1 MIWSA
6 DIRTCWKGLF
16 GLALACAL
24 VAPHSAV
31 GGTISNI
38 ANASWR
44 VGDTRQSV
52 QSNEVSFAVRTP
64 PSEMSVRTFVPQPG
78 ASGALDL
85 QASYCAGR
93 PGTSGPLAVNPG
105 AGATVSTPVV
115 ESTSVRAGLQIVLQ
129 IEAAAANRD
138 AGAVDT
144 LDLLIASQT
153 GDEERVRAV
162 ETAANSGIFLA
173 SIATT
178 ANTQPIIQFD
188 CQLSV
193 QNQSAITVRMMGEDG
208 AEGTAIASLE
218 ALADPLGIVFDSVTG
233 QPVNGAVVTLVDA
246 RTGAP
251 ATVFAFDGVTPY
263 PSTIT
268 TGSVVTD
275 AAGRSY
281 AMIEG
286 GYQFPLAPL
295 GDYRL
300 EVRPPSPYTAPS
312 VATPAQ
318 IAELARPGG
327 GAFNILPASYGD
339 IFALSSLDP
348 LLVDIPV
355 DGPRGE
361 LVIRKTASRERAQP
375 GDNVV
380 YRVTLTNRDSARPT
394 GPIVLDDLASAAL
407 RLRAGSVRVN
417 DAQVAEADVQMAGN
431 GRGYALELPSLA
443 PGQSHTVT
451 YMMSVRPDA
460 STGIAINTATAT
472 NGGMRQSAQARLR
485 IERNGLASR
494 MTLIGRVTEG
504 GCVAPAQ
511 ARGIP
516 GVRVMLQDGSFAVT
530 DAEGRYHF
538 EGLVP
543 GTHVAQLQVHTL
555 PQGSR
560 AVDCTRTTRSAGS
573 ATSRFVRG
581 QGGSLAVADFH
592 VDVPDGAL
600 DTLFAAPAETPAPVA
615 ADAEDEAD
623 SGPVAIDW
631 LAEGDGPDGFL
642 APAAD
647 ANPRSPA
654 IRVAVRHRAD
664 ASAALLVN
672 GVAAP
677 ALAFE
682 GTQRHP
688 SGAYAVSHWRG
699 IHLNSAETRLE
710 AVLTRGEEMQTI
722 TRSVHFADTPMRAA
736 IVPELSRLVAD
747 GTTAPV
753 LALRLTD
760 RNGRPV
766 HAGISGAF
774 QLDGPY
780 RSAAEAQANRL
791 LALNNFGGSSA
802 RWVIEGDDGIA
813 RIALEPT
820 MISGSFS
827 VTLNFADGDSRRT
840 QQIDAWMQPGDQPWT
855 LIGLAEGSAGAQS
868 VADAMERGADFSSDL
883 GGDARVALYAKG
895 RVLGRYL
902 LTVAYDSMKQA
913 DDQPLLGIIDPSA
926 YYTIFADGSHRA
938 FDAQSREKLYVRVE
952 SDAFYALYGDFLT
965 GFVNTS
971 LAHYQRSA
979 TGVKA
984 EAQFGAVQAQ
994 AFAAEIATRH
1004 RRDEIQGT
1012 GLTGPYRLSSR
1023 FILPGSERVVVEVR
1037 DRLRSEVIVER
1048 RQLMRFVDY
1057 TLDMLSGTITLA
1069 QPLAGRDEALDPQ
1082 FLVIDYEVDEQGQ
1095 AQWNGGLRTT
1105 WTGMGGTLELGAT
1118 AISDRGEAERSNLGA
1133 ADMRLHLN
1141 ADTEVRAEVALSDGA
1156 NGSGNAWLAEMR
1168 HQSGNRDVSAYVR
1181 QIDSD
1186 FGVGQQNL
1194 AERGRRKIGAD
1205 ARVELVEGLSA
1216 VAALWRED
1224 NLDSSANREAGELR
1238 LLRRGD
1244 STDMF
1249 AGIAHLSDTRAD
1261 GAKATSTVVE
1271 AGATQ
1276 RLLDNQLELSG
1287 TTSLALGGADAIDLP
1302 NRHTL
1307 GLRYAVTSDVRAVA
1321 SYEIAQG
1328 AQLDSRNLQA
1338 GVEFAPIRD
1347 SRVITTL
1354 GRQSLGADAARSY
1367 AAFSLGQTLGLSEAV
1382 SFDLLVDGNRTLGGG
1397 IALPDVANPAHPV
1410 SSGGH
1415 LGQSGALGEDYTA
1428 YSLGANIRQGQWS
1441 ARARAELRNGEY
1453 ADRRGLS
1460 AAVLRD
1466 LGEGKVAGGGFTWS
1480 RATSAAGASVT
1491 VSDAAMSVAWRPAA
1505 STFALLGKAE
1515 YRSDRVEGAVAG
1527 EIGPA
1532 GRSALAVDGD
1542 ARSRRF
1548 ILSTST
1554 NWAPRGQERLR
1565 PSEVGVF
1572 AAVRHDLDSVEGY
1585 SAKGTSLLGG
1595 FDLRIAVG
1603 SHVEVGG
1610 RANVRANLAEGTT
1623 HFSIGPEVGISP
1635 VPDMLL
1641 TVGYNVTGFR
1651 DADFGEARQ
1660 TNRGIYAN
1668 VRLKFDQDLFGLLGR
1683 RQ

>member
-1 MIWSA
+1 MIW
-6 DIRTCWKGLF
+6 RTDLRRSLKGLF
-16 GLALACAL
+16 GLALVCAL

-31 GGTISNI
+31 GGTISNV

-64 PSEMSVRTFVPQPG
+64 PPAMRVRTFVPQPG
-78 ASGALDL
+78 ANGSVDL
-85 QASYCAGR
+85 LANYCAGR
-93 PGTSGPLAVNPG
+93 PGTSGPLAVSPG
-105 AGATVSTPVV
+105 AGLTVSTPVV
-115 ESTSVRAGLQIVLQ
+115 ESSSVRAGLQMVLQ
-129 IEAAAANRD
+129 IEAPAANLD
-138 AGAVDT
+138 PASVDT

-153 GDEERVRAV
+153 GDAERVRAI
-162 ETAANSGIFLA
+162 ETAANSGVFLA

-178 ANTQPIIQFD
+178 ANLEPIVHHD
-188 CQLSV
+188 CQLAV
-193 QNQSAITVRMMGEDG
+193 QNHSAITVRTLGEDG
-208 AEGTAIASLE
+208 AAGTTIASLE
-218 ALADPLGIVFDSVTG
+218 ALADPLGVVFDSVTG
-233 QPVNGAVVTLVDA
+233 APVNGAVVTLIDA
-246 RTGAP
+246 RTGTP
-251 ATVFAFDGVTPY
+251 AKVFAFDGVTPY
-263 PSTIT
+263 PSSIT

-275 AAGRSY
+275 AAGRTY
-281 AMIEG
+281 PMGDGA
-286 GYQFPLAPL
+286 YQFPLAPL

-300 EVRPPSPYTAPS
+300 VVSPPAPYTAPS
-312 VATPAQ
+312 AATAEQ
-318 IAELARPGG
+318 IASLPRPGG
-327 GAFNILPASYGD
+327 GAFTILPASYGA
-339 IFALSSLDP
+339 IFALTSLDP

-361 LVIRKTASRERAQP
+361 LVIRKTASRDRAQP

-380 YRVTLTNRDSARPT
+380 YRVTLTNRDPARPS

-417 DAQVAEADVQMAGN
+417 NAAVAEDALEMAGT

-460 STGIAINTATAT
+460 SAGVAINTATAT
-472 NGGMRQSAQARLR
+472 NGGTRQSAQARLR
-485 IERNGLASR
+485 ITRSGLASR

-504 GCVAPAQ
+504 GCVDPAQ

-530 DAEGRYHF
+530 DAEGRYNF

-543 GTHVAQLQVHTL
+543 GTHVAQLQPHTL
-555 PQGSR
+555 PEGSR

-592 VDVPDGAL
+592 VDLPEGAL
-600 DTLFAAPAETPAPVA
+600 DALFAAPALPMPAQP
-615 ADAEDEAD
+615 DAENEAETAPA
-623 SGPVAIDW
+623 SIDW
-631 LAEGDGPDGFL
+631 LAQGDGPDGFL
-642 APAAD
+642 SPAAD

-672 GVAAP
+672 GAPAP

-682 GTQRHP
+682 GTQRQP

-699 IHLNSAETRLE
+699 IHLSGAETRLD
-710 AVLTRGEEMQTI
+710 AVLTRGEDTQTL
-722 TRSVHFADTPMRAA
+722 TQAVHFADTPMRAA
-736 IVPELSRLVAD
+736 IVPELSNLIAD

-774 QLDGPY
+774 TLDGPY
-780 RSAAEAQANRL
+780 RSASEAQASRL
-791 LALNNFGGSSA
+791 LALNNFGGSDA

-820 MISGSFS
+820 LISGSFS
-827 VTLNFADGDSRRT
+827 VTLNFADGESRRT

-855 LIGLAEGSAGAQS
+855 LIGLVEGSAGAQS
-868 VADAMERGADFSSDL
+868 VADAMERGEDFSSDL

-913 DDQPLLGIIDPSA
+913 DDQPLLGIIDPTA
-926 YYTIFADGSHRA
+926 YYTIFADGSQRA

-952 SDAFYALYGDFLT
+952 TSAFYALYGDFLT

-971 LAHYQRSA
+971 LAHYQRTA

-1004 RRDEIQGT
+1004 RRDEIQGN

-1023 FILPGSERVVVEVR
+1023 YILPGSERVVVEVR
-1037 DRLRSEVIVER
+1037 DRLRSEVITER
-1048 RQLMRFVDY
+1048 RVLMRFVDY

-1095 AQWNGGLRTT
+1095 AQWNGGVRTT
-1105 WTGMGGTLELGAT
+1105 WTGMGGALELGAT
-1118 AISDRGEAERSNLGA
+1118 AISDRGEAERANLGA
-1133 ADMRLHLN
+1133 VDMRLHLD
-1141 ADTEVRAEVALSDGA
+1141 AATEVRAELALSDGA
-1156 NGSGNAWLAEMR
+1156 SGSGNAWLAEMR
-1168 HQSGNRDVSAYVR
+1168 HQSGNRDISAYVR
-1181 QIDSD
+1181 QVDSD

-1224 NLDSSANREAGELR
+1224 NLDNSANREAGELR
-1238 LLRRGD
+1238 LLRRTE

-1261 GAKATSTVVE
+1261 GAAATSTVLE

-1276 RLLDNQLELSG
+1276 RLFDNQLEVSG
-1287 TTSLALGGADAIDLP
+1287 TTSVALGGADAIDLP

-1307 GLRYAVTSDVRAVA
+1307 GLRYAVTSDVRAIA

-1328 AQLDSRNLQA
+1328 AALDSRNLQA
-1338 GVEFAPIRD
+1338 GLEFAPIRG

-1382 SFDLLVDGNRTLGGG
+1382 SFDLLVDGNRTLSGG
-1397 IALPDVANPAHPV
+1397 IALPNVANPAHPV
-1410 SSGGH
+1410 SSGGY

-1428 YSLGANIRQGQWS
+1428 YSMGANIRLDQWS
-1441 ARARAELRNGEY
+1441 ARARAELRTGEY

-1460 AAVLRD
+1460 AAILRD

-1480 RATSAAGASVT
+1480 RASTAAGTSVT
-1491 VSDAAMSVAWRPAA
+1491 VSDAALSVAWRPAA
-1505 STFALLGKAE
+1505 STFAMLGKAE
-1515 YRSDRVEGAVAG
+1515 YRSDRVVGAVAG

-1532 GRSALAVDGD
+1532 GRSSLTLDGD

-1554 NWAPRGQERLR
+1554 NWAPRGQDRLR

-1603 SHVEVGG
+1603 EHIEVGG
-1610 RANVRANLAEGTT
+1610 RANVRANLAEGST
-1623 HFSIGPEVGISP
+1623 HFSVGPEVGISP

-1641 TVGYNVTGFR
+1641 TVGYNITGFR